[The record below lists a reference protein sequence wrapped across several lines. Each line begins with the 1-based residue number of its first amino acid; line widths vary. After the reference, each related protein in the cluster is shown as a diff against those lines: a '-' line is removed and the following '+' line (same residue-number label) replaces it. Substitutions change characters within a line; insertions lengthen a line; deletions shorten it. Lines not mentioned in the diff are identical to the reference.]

1 MLRRRMA
8 GEVLH
13 TIRMADYFLYI
24 GEKSHGSLANRGHN
38 KETRMSDLTVKL
50 SWNSGLRFTG
60 VNAGG
65 VETAID
71 GDSQSGAS
79 PVELLLE
86 ALGACVSIDVVL
98 ILEKGR
104 TPVAKVEVALEGDR
118 NQTEPRYLT
127 DARMAFD
134 VWGDGISPHKLA
146 RAINLSINKYCSV
159 YHSLRDD
166 LKLRAQFRIHA
177 TGAEA
182 SGDYQAVEMS
192 MPTSEF

>member
-1 MLRRRMA
+1 
-8 GEVLH
+8 
-13 TIRMADYFLYI
+13 
-24 GEKSHGSLANRGHN
+24 
-38 KETRMSDLTVKL
+38 MSDLTVKL
-50 SWNSGLRFTG
+50 NWNDGLRFTG
-60 VNAGG
+60 VNARGI
-65 VETAID
+65 ETAID

-86 ALGACVSIDVVL
+86 ALGACVSVDVVL

-104 TPVAKVEVALEGDR
+104 TLAAKIEVTLEGDR
-118 NQTEPRYLT
+118 TQKEPRYLT
-127 DARMAFD
+127 DARMSFD
-134 VWGDGISPHKLA
+134 AWGDGINPHKLA

-166 LKLRAQFRIHA
+166 VKLQAQFRIHA

-182 SGDYQAVEMS
+182 SGDYQEVEMA